1 MTRILTFEQLGF
13 VVELTPR
20 TEDGMGVSEMESFN
34 KTLDKKGKVKRLMWL
49 AVVQTADVGS
59 TSGKKEEEDEF
70 NTVSINNERKT
81 LGRGQLSGGAA
92 NSTAALKT

>member
-1 MTRILTFEQLGF
+1 
-13 VVELTPR
+13 
-20 TEDGMGVSEMESFN
+20 MGVSEMESFN

-59 TSGKKEEEDEF
+59 TSRKKEEEEDEF

-81 LGRGQLSGGAA
+81 LGTGQLSGEAA
-92 NSTAALKT
+92 NSAAALKT